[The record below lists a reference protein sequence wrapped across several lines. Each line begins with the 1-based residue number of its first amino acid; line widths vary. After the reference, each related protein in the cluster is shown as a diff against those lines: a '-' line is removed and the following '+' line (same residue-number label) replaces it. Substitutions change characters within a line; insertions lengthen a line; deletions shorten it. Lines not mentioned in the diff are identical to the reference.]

1 MTEHETFK
9 AMCDRIWYDI
19 SKNLW
24 YLWFQYH
31 EWNLYKFLWD
41 WFKHK
46 SKEWFLSNSQWLNM
60 FNNQLYVIV
69 DVREIIFTTE
79 FLENLNNPAEYL
91 YNLIK

>member
-31 EWNLYKFLWD
+31 EWNLYKFLW
-41 WFKHK
+41 
-46 SKEWFLSNSQWLNM
+46 
-60 FNNQLYVIV
+60 
-69 DVREIIFTTE
+69 
-79 FLENLNNPAEYL
+79 
-91 YNLIK
+91 